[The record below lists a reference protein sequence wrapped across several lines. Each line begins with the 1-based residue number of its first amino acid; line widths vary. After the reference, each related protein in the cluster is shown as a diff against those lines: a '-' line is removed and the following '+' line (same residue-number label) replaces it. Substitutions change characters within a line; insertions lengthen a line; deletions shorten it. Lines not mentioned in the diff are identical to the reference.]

1 MNRFDQRV
9 NKILEDF
16 NVYPQARNVYGR
28 PAPSPGPN
36 INFTG
41 PLPTGFKGAGIP
53 GIAPGPES
61 GVLVKWP
68 KKKKVQRKTKAGK
81 GS

>member
-1 MNRFDQRV
+1 MNRFDQAV
-9 NKILEDF
+9 EKILEDF

-41 PLPTGFKGAGIP
+41 PLPSGFKGAGIP
-53 GIAPGPES
+53 GIAPGQES
-61 GVLVKWP
+61 GVVVKWP
-68 KKKKVQRKTKAGK
+68 KKKKTKRIVKARK
-81 GS
+81 